1 MFGSVSQFTR
11 VLTLDYLII
20 VCAVLQLCQS
30 DSWKLDIELDIC
42 MSRYTHASLSWDII
56 AFYTRVNP

>member
-30 DSWKLDIELDIC
+30 DSWKLDIELD
-42 MSRYTHASLSWDII
+42 MHE
-56 AFYTRVNP
+56 